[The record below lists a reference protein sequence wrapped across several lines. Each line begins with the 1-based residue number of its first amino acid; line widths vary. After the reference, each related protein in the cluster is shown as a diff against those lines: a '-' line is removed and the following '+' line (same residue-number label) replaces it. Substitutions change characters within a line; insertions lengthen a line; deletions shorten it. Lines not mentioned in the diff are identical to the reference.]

1 METTDSSQLG
11 TYIKDRLIAFNVP
24 IDSKMISKHF
34 ILPREKNEKIVTT
47 GNWIYV
53 RQWGRKRISR

>member
-24 IDSKMISKHF
+24 IDSKIISEHF
-34 ILPREKNEKIVTT
+34 ILPREKKRKNVTT

-53 RQWGRKRISR
+53 RQWGRKIISR

>member
-24 IDSKMISKHF
+24 IDSKIISEHF
-34 ILPREKNEKIVTT
+34 ILPREKK
-47 GNWIYV
+47 
-53 RQWGRKRISR
+53 

>member
-34 ILPREKNEKIVTT
+34 ILPREKK
-47 GNWIYV
+47 
-53 RQWGRKRISR
+53 